1 MLDPNVFFYSFELN
15 VLREE
20 IKLNCKP
27 VDEDP
32 AQVFSNFSSIS
43 VGLKFKSKH
52 TFSWVRDLAYIY
64 LYIYIYIY
72 IYIFINCTSENGLK
86 T

>member
-32 AQVFSNFSSIS
+32 AEVFSNFSSIS
-43 VGLKFKSKH
+43 IGLKFKSKH

-72 IYIFINCTSENGLK
+72 IFINCTSENGLK